1 MHTIISLLL
10 SDYFFYGLLT
20 LFLIVNS
27 TSFYSSDKISGFD
40 VFLFIAV
47 LSLLAVNYYTVITLP
62 QLFVAILLY
71 LFFGL
76 LWSIVKWKM
85 YVKKKISV
93 YDEKC
98 IAAKDREAKGS
109 NYKPEYYERD
119 KAGYLAEL
127 HRDTPRYKYRHQ

>member
-1 MHTIISLLL
+1 
-10 SDYFFYGLLT
+10 
-20 LFLIVNS
+20 
-27 TSFYSSDKISGFD
+27 
-40 VFLFIAV
+40 
-47 LSLLAVNYYTVITLP
+47 
-62 QLFVAILLY
+62 
-71 LFFGL
+71 
-76 LWSIVKWKM
+76 M

-127 HRDTPRYKYRHQ
+127 HRDTNIAINKGHIKSWIGFWPVSLIVTCTYDIIDNIYTYCSGIYRKAVESAFASAKIPNG